1 MPPAER
7 ARARANPRARAAG
20 TRSPCKKKTARGLL
34 IGSCQGESRGDQRL
48 PRCRLLPGPAVRPA
62 ERLDHRRRVVQN
74 AAFGPRR
81 CYSGRTPPMASA
93 GPSDTANPAREQER
107 DISHAARS
115 GGMQVLTVA
124 AQALLSVTHVL
135 LARFFGR
142 AVFGSYQACLAIL
155 ELVTRGGTGG
165 AGGGMLRYVAAH
177 RARGE
182 EDNVRSAVGTGL
194 RICLIASSAAAAI
207 LLATA
212 GPLAR
217 LMREPA

>member
-1 MPPAER
+1 
-7 ARARANPRARAAG
+7 
-20 TRSPCKKKTARGLL
+20 
-34 IGSCQGESRGDQRL
+34 
-48 PRCRLLPGPAVRPA
+48 
-62 ERLDHRRRVVQN
+62 
-74 AAFGPRR
+74 
-81 CYSGRTPPMASA
+81 MASA
-93 GPSDTANPAREQER
+93 GPSDTANPDREQQR
-107 DISHAARS
+107 DIAHAARS

-182 EDNVRSAVGTGL
+182 EDNVRSTVGTGL
-194 RICLIASSAAAAI
+194 WICLMLRPPRRRS
-207 LLATA
+207 
-212 GPLAR
+212 
-217 LMREPA
+217 